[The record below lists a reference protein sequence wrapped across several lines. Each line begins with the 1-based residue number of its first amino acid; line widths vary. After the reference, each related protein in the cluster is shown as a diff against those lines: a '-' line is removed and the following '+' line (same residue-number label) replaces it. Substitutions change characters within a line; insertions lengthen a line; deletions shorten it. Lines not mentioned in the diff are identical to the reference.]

1 MVNKEDLIKFCR
13 YFKGEAENPWK
24 DYCIKALFWEWE
36 NKWVEFTLKV
46 YKGQQKM
53 FLNRMLNEYIAVGLR
68 TFNDTDDT
76 PATLKALLFNRYLY
90 LNKLPMKEGVESFK
104 DFYNQTYYKK
114 SPRE

>member
-1 MVNKEDLIKFCR
+1 MANKEELIKFCR

-24 DYCIKALFWEWE
+24 NCIKALFWEWE
-36 NKWVEFTLKV
+36 KKWVEFTLKV

-53 FLNRMLNEYIAVGLR
+53 FLDRMLNEYIAVGLR

-104 DFYNQTYYKK
+104 DFYNKTYYKK

>member
-1 MVNKEDLIKFCR
+1 MANKEDLIKFCR

-24 DYCIKALFWEWE
+24 DCIEALLWEWE
-36 NKWVEFTLKV
+36 KKWVEFTLKV

-53 FLNRMLNEYIAVGLR
+53 FLNEMLNEYIAVGLR

-76 PATLKALLFNRYLY
+76 PATLKALLFNRYLH
-90 LNKLPMKEGVESFK
+90 LNKLPMKEGVESFM
-104 DFYNQTYYKK
+104 DFYDKTYYKK